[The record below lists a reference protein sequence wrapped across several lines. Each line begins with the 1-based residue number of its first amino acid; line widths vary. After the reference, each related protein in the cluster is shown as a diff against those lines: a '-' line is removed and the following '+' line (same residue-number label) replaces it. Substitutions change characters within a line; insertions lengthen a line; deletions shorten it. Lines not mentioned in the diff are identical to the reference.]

1 LTVLLAATAAIAWV
15 SEILVGSVEETAE
28 HLGMTDVFIGV
39 IVVAVIGNAAEH
51 SSAIL
56 MAARNRMDLALGIA
70 VGSSIQIALFVA
82 PVLVLISYLVAP
94 SPMDLVF
101 TGAEVLAVGL
111 AVAIT
116 AQIAGDGRSNWLEGV
131 LLLTVYLILGV
142 VFFYLPA
149 GTM

>member
-1 LTVLLAATAAIAWV
+1 
-15 SEILVGSVEETAE
+15 
-28 HLGMTDVFIGV
+28 
-39 IVVAVIGNAAEH
+39 
-51 SSAIL
+51 
-56 MAARNRMDLALGIA
+56 
-70 VGSSIQIALFVA
+70 
-82 PVLVLISYLVAP
+82 
-94 SPMDLVF
+94 VF
-101 TGAEVLAVGL
+101 TGAEVVAVGL